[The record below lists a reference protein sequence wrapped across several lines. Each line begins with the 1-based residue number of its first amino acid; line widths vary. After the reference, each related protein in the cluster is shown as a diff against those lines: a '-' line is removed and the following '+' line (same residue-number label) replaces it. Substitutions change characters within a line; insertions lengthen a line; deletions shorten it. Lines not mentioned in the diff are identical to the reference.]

1 MIDGRGTSEEI
12 DCRIVY
18 VGPPGS
24 GKSSTLRALHGI
36 LDPAARGRLLSPTR
50 ADGSTPF
57 MDLLT
62 VELGGVAGRRLRLQ
76 LVSAPGDSGRDAV
89 RRTILTGADGLVFV
103 ADSAP
108 ARMRANEEALAALRL
123 DLDVLGHSELLPL
136 VFQYNKRDLPDAIP
150 LDDLDRALNPAGQPF
165 FSSIAERREG
175 VVDPLTAV
183 SERLIRALT

>member
-1 MIDGRGTSEEI
+1 VIEGRGTSEEI

-36 LDPAARGRLLSPTR
+36 LDPSAHGRFVSPTR

-76 LVSAPGDSGRDAV
+76 LVSAPGDPGRDAV

-108 ARMRANEEALAALRL
+108 ARLRANEQALATLRREL
-123 DLDVLGHSELLPL
+123 DELGHLELLPL
-136 VFQYNKRDLPDAIP
+136 VYQYNKRDLPDAIP
-150 LDDLDRALNPAGQPF
+150 LDDLDRALNPAGHPF